1 MHTYRF
7 YFYDDHTT
15 RGRFDFQADDDDRAV
30 EAAEILFE
38 ACSDRSQSWEIW
50 DGDMLILS
58 GPQILEK
65 PLRAADLSTQRQQNI
80 IECEEA
86 ILNSEWAIASSKR
99 LLAELNKLKGSA
111 KAVPRDPSLA

>member
-7 YFYDDHTT
+7 YFYDDHTI

-65 PLRAADLSTQRQQNI
+65 PTAGCGFEHAEAAEHYRVRGSHSEQRMGDSFQQASPCGTQQIKGERKGRA
-80 IECEEA
+80 
-86 ILNSEWAIASSKR
+86 
-99 LLAELNKLKGSA
+99 
-111 KAVPRDPSLA
+111 P